1 MNLEHLGAQLRSCFC
16 ILFSPKQ
23 AGEHIKRTT
32 KTGASRSAS
41 AALSGRA
48 RSRSA
53 RASAQAHMLS
63 LARLWLI
70 CSCFSCVGCGLFFI
84 CIASRTLRKIIPRE
98 VQELSKSSRLTMRA
112 LSSKRPSVR
121 SARATSQSTLAE
133 SYSVAAT
140 YAPRFFA
147 LVAAFPRVAMLAESF
162 TEDVSSCFSCVACGP
177 SLRLQCLK
185 LLILARFP
193 FHDSQVHLL
202 ALFA

>member
-84 CIASRTLRKIIPRE
+84 CIASRTLRKIIPRG
-98 VQELSKSSRLTMRA
+98 VQEFSKSSRLTMRA
-112 LSSKRPSVR
+112 LSSKRPS
-121 SARATSQSTLAE
+121 ARAARVRPPSPRLLNLTRWRLRMLLA
-133 SYSVAAT
+133 
-140 YAPRFFA
+140 
-147 LVAAFPRVAMLAESF
+147 L
-162 TEDVSSCFSCVACGP
+162 
-177 SLRLQCLK
+177 LRWLRPFLELQCLQNPSQK
-185 LLILARFP
+185 TYHLA
-193 FHDSQVHLL
+193 SLALL
-202 ALFA
+202 AALPCGCSA